1 MALPKLNS
9 EPKYELIIPSL
20 KKKVKFRPFLVK
32 EEKVLMIAMESGDQ
46 KDALNAILDT
56 ISVCIQ
62 DKINLNTL
70 TTFDVEYLFLQLR
83 AKSIGETAKVNI
95 KCTKCDTPNTVS
107 IKLDDINIEL
117 PEIENT
123 VKLDEKVSV
132 ELQWPPFK
140 GLTEVNTDNST
151 ESAFEMI
158 ANCIKIIYTEDE
170 RINVSEVSKEEI
182 KEFLESM
189 NSEQFSKLRDYIDQL
204 PKLKHDV
211 AFCCKNCATSNN
223 VTLEGVESF
232 LS

>member
-1 MALPKLNS
+1 MALPRLNS

-20 KKKVKFRPFLVK
+20 NKKVKFRPFLVK

-62 DKINLNTL
+62 DKIDLNAL

-83 AKSIGETAKVNI
+83 AKSVGETAKLSI
-95 KCTKCDTPNTVS
+95 KCEKCGTPNPVS
-107 IKLDDINIEL
+107 VKLDDINITL
-117 PEIENT
+117 PEVESKIQ
-123 VKLDEKVSV
+123 LDTDISV

-140 GLTEVNTDNST
+140 GLTEMDTNNNT
-151 ESAFEMI
+151 ESAFGMM
-158 ANCIKIIYTEDE
+158 ANCIKTIYTQDE
-170 RINVSEVSKEEI
+170 RINTSEVAKEEL

-189 NSEQFSKLRDYIDQL
+189 NTEQFGKLRDYIDQI

-211 AFCCKNCATSNN
+211 AFSCKNCATSNN
-223 VTLEGVESF
+223 ITLEGVESF

>member
-95 KCTKCDTPNTVS
+95 KCTKCGTPNTVS

-170 RINVSEVSKEEI
+170 RINVSEVSKEEL

>member
-95 KCTKCDTPNTVS
+95 KCTKCGTPNTVS

-158 ANCIKIIYTEDE
+158 ANCNKIIYTEDE

>member
-20 KKKVKFRPFLVK
+20 NKKVKFRPFLVK
-32 EEKVLMIAMESGDQ
+32 EEKVLMIAMESGNQ
-46 KDALNAILDT
+46 KDALSAILDT

-62 DKINLNTL
+62 DEIDLNAL

-83 AKSIGETAKVNI
+83 SKSVGETAKLSL
-95 KCTKCDTPNTVS
+95 KCEKCETANPVS
-107 IKLDDINIEL
+107 VKLDDLNINMPDVESKIQ
-117 PEIENT
+117 
-123 VKLDEKVSV
+123 LDANISV

-140 GLTEVNTDNST
+140 GLTELDTNNST
-151 ESAFEMI
+151 ESAFGMM
-158 ANCIKIIYTEDE
+158 ANCIKTIYTQDE
-170 RINVSEVSKEEI
+170 RISTSEVSTEEL

-189 NSEQFSKLRDYIDQL
+189 NAEQFGKLRDYIDQI

-211 AFCCKNCATSNN
+211 SFSCKNCATSNN
-223 VTLEGVESF
+223 ITLEGVESF

>member
-56 ISVCIQ
+56 ISVCVQ

-95 KCTKCDTPNTVS
+95 KCTKCGTPNTVS

>member
-95 KCTKCDTPNTVS
+95 KCTKCGTPNTVS

-182 KEFLESM
+182 KEFLES
-189 NSEQFSKLRDYIDQL
+189 I
-204 PKLKHDV
+204 V
-211 AFCCKNCATSNN
+211 
-223 VTLEGVESF
+223 
-232 LS
+232 

>member
-95 KCTKCDTPNTVS
+95 KCTKCGTPNTVS

>member
-95 KCTKCDTPNTVS
+95 KCTKCGTPNTVS

-140 GLTEVNTDNST
+140 GLTEVNTGNST

-170 RINVSEVSKEEI
+170 RIDVSEVSKEEI

>member
-95 KCTKCDTPNTVS
+95 KCTKCGTPNTVS

-151 ESAFEMI
+151 ESAFEMN

>member
-95 KCTKCDTPNTVS
+95 KCTKCGTPNTVS

-117 PEIENT
+117 P
-123 VKLDEKVSV
+123 KLDEKVSV

-223 VTLEGVESF
+223 VTLEDVESF

>member
-95 KCTKCDTPNTVS
+95 KCAKCGTPNTVS

>member
-95 KCTKCDTPNTVS
+95 KCTKCGTPNTVS

-151 ESAFEMI
+151 ELAFEMI

>member
-95 KCTKCDTPNTVS
+95 KCTKCGTPNTVS

-232 LS
+232 LY

>member
-62 DKINLNTL
+62 EKINLNAL

-83 AKSIGETAKVNI
+83 AKSIGETAKVNV
-95 KCTKCDTPNTVS
+95 KCTQCDTPNTIS

-140 GLTEVNTDNST
+140 GLTEINSDNST

-170 RINVSEVSKEEI
+170 RIDVSEVSKQEL

-189 NSEQFSKLRDYIDQL
+189 NTEQFGKLRDYIDQI

-211 AFCCKNCATSNN
+211 SFSCKNCATSNTI
-223 VTLEGVESF
+223 TLEGVESF

>member
-1 MALPKLNS
+1 MALPKLENPTYAI
-9 EPKYELIIPSL
+9 EVPSL
-20 KKKVKFRPFLVK
+20 KRKIEFRPFLVK

-95 KCTKCDTPNTVS
+95 KCTKCGTPNTVS

>member
-32 EEKVLMIAMESGDQ
+32 EEKVLMIAMESGEQ

-62 DKINLNTL
+62 EKIDLNTL

-83 AKSIGETAKVNI
+83 AKSVGETAKVNI
-95 KCTKCDTPNTVS
+95 KCTHCDTPNTIS

-140 GLTEVNTDNST
+140 GLTEIDAKNST

-158 ANCIKIIYTEDE
+158 ANCIKVIYTEDE
-170 RINVSEVSKEEI
+170 RINVSEVSKPELI
-182 KEFLESM
+182 EFLESM
-189 NSEQFSKLRDYIDQL
+189 NSEQFSKLRDYIDKL

-211 AFCCKNCATSNN
+211 AFSCKNCATSNN
-223 VTLEGVESF
+223 ITLEGVESF

>member
-32 EEKVLMIAMESGDQ
+32 EEKVIMIAMESGDQ

-95 KCTKCDTPNTVS
+95 KCTKCGTPNTVS

>member
-1 MALPKLNS
+1 M
-9 EPKYELIIPSL
+9 
-20 KKKVKFRPFLVK
+20 
-32 EEKVLMIAMESGDQ
+32 
-46 KDALNAILDT
+46 NAILDT

-95 KCTKCDTPNTVS
+95 KCTKCGTPNTVS

>member
-1 MALPKLNS
+1 MALPRLNS

-20 KKKVKFRPFLVK
+20 NKKVKFRPFLVK

-62 DKINLNTL
+62 DKIDLNAL

-83 AKSIGETAKVNI
+83 AKSVGETAKLSI
-95 KCTKCDTPNTVS
+95 KCEKCGTPNPVS
-107 IKLDDINIEL
+107 IKLDDLNIEL
-117 PEIENT
+117 PDVESKIQ
-123 VKLDEKVSV
+123 LDSNISV

-140 GLTEVNTDNST
+140 GLTEMDSNNST
-151 ESAFEMI
+151 ESAFGMM
-158 ANCIKIIYTEDE
+158 ANCIKTIYTQDE
-170 RINVSEVSKEEI
+170 RINASEVAKEEL

-189 NSEQFSKLRDYIDQL
+189 NTEQFSKLRDYIDKI

-211 AFCCKNCATSNN
+211 SFCCKNCASANTI
-223 VTLEGVESF
+223 TLEGVESF
-232 LS
+232 LL

>member
-1 MALPKLNS
+1 
-9 EPKYELIIPSL
+9 
-20 KKKVKFRPFLVK
+20 
-32 EEKVLMIAMESGDQ
+32 MESGDQ

-95 KCTKCDTPNTVS
+95 KCTKCGTPNTVS

>member
-95 KCTKCDTPNTVS
+95 KCTKCGTPNTVS

-140 GLTEVNTDNST
+140 GLTEVNTENST

>member
-95 KCTKCDTPNTVS
+95 KCTKCGTPNTVS

-189 NSEQFSKLRDYIDQL
+189 NTEQFSKLRDYIDKI

-211 AFCCKNCATSNN
+211 SFCCKNCASANTI
-223 VTLEGVESF
+223 TLEGVESF
-232 LS
+232 LL